1 MSERLIVT
9 RTSLQNL
16 AERHDLH
23 EGEKRKA
30 QREAKVAK
38 EWGDLSENAEYK
50 ASKEKFRQSGRLQQ
64 RIVREFKNLESA
76 GYVVVDPMDW
86 TRVAEPLEEVR
97 VGVVAKVKQGRLS
110 EEYLLVGAKDQ
121 HLPMDLALV
130 PVPYT
135 SPLGRALMGRKAPA
149 RIEADIAGEKR
160 VVELLHLRVP
170 TVAEIL
176 DLFPELTPE
185 GEGELGREEGR
196 P

>member
-1 MSERLIVT
+1 
-9 RTSLQNL
+9 
-16 AERHDLH
+16 
-23 EGEKRKA
+23 
-30 QREAKVAK
+30 
-38 EWGDLSENAEYK
+38 
-50 ASKEKFRQSGRLQQ
+50 
-64 RIVREFKNLESA
+64 VREFKNLESA

-185 GEGELGREEGR
+185 GESELGREEGR